1 MLLIGNGSIIT
12 NDVNSPYIE
21 NGCVAIEN
29 NVIIQIGNSEALKN
43 KYEAAEYI
51 DAEGKIIMPGLIN
64 THMHIY
70 SAFARG
76 IKSSP
81 ANNFMEILQNLWWKL
96 DKALTLEDTKYS
108 AYTTYIDC
116 IKNGVTTVFDHH
128 ASPNAVEG
136 SLFTIAEAAKELGI
150 RTCLCYET
158 SDRDGEDVLKAGI
171 KENIDFIKS
180 VNNEDEKLVKG
191 MFGMH
196 ASFTLSD
203 KSLEMCRKAMEG
215 INAGYHIHTA
225 EGIDDLYDSL
235 KKHGKRVVQRLM
247 DFDILS
253 DKTIAAHCIHV
264 NNAEMEILKETNTN
278 IVHNPESNMGNAVGC
293 SPVMEFM
300 KKGIN
305 VGLGTDGYTSDMFES
320 IKVGNLIHKH
330 NLCNPNAA
338 WSEIPAMAFE
348 NNRKICSKYFEG
360 QTGILKQGACGDV
373 IVVDYDPLTPLNAS
387 NIYSHILF
395 GMTGRSVI
403 HTIING
409 KVVMKDREIQSI
421 DEKEIFSK
429 SRNLASELWKRI

>member
-12 NDVNSPYIE
+12 NDVNNPYIE

-29 NVIIQIGNSEALKN
+29 NVIIEIGNSEVLKN
-43 KYEAAEYI
+43 KYEGAEYI
-51 DAEGKIIMPGLIN
+51 DAQGKIIMPGLIN

-76 IKSSP
+76 IKSPP
-81 ANNFMEILQNLWWKL
+81 ANNFIEILQNLWWKL

-158 SDRDGEDVLKAGI
+158 SDRDGVDVLKAGI

-196 ASFTLSD
+196 DSFTLSD
-203 KSLEMCRKAMEG
+203 KSLEMCRKVMEG

-225 EGIDDLYDSL
+225 EGIYDLYNSL
-235 KKHGKRVVQRLM
+235 QKHGKRVVQRLM

-253 DKTIAAHCIHV
+253 DKTITAHCIHV

-348 NNRKICSKYFEG
+348 NNRKICSKYFER

-395 GMTGRSVI
+395 GMAGRSVI

-409 KVVMKDREIQSI
+409 KVVMKDRQIKVI